1 MQLLLMPYF
10 AVQNK
15 VKKPFLDHADTDQS
29 QDLINCFLFQG
40 LSLRKHEDS
49 KKKIKKSFVT
59 DKPTNL
65 TNQPKTTAKH
75 NLLGVFKSVYVA
87 SAVINNTTRSLQ

>member
-49 KKKIKKSFVT
+49 KKKDQKKFC
-59 DKPTNL
+59 DRQ
-65 TNQPKTTAKH
+65 TNQLNQPTKNHGKT
-75 NLLGVFKSVYVA
+75 
-87 SAVINNTTRSLQ
+87 

>member
-1 MQLLLMPYF
+1 VAPSRDYTLKFCMQLLLMPYF

-49 KKKIKKSFVT
+49 KKRSKKV
-59 DKPTNL
+59 L
-65 TNQPKTTAKH
+65 WQTNQPT
-75 NLLGVFKSVYVA
+75 
-87 SAVINNTTRSLQ
+87 